1 VLIRARAVT
10 ERRRDRGEDRW
21 WLELGVR
28 AKEGARE
35 LGREGNRGGEGRGC
49 LLPFIGA
56 KGALGRGGWGW

>member
-1 VLIRARAVT
+1 VT

-35 LGREGNRGGEGRGC
+35 LRREGNRGGEGRGC

-56 KGALGRGGWGW
+56 EGALGRGG